1 MFELL
6 KENKVIKLLINK
18 ENNYF
23 RIVNKY
29 SGAVILLKYKDK
41 YLLNKQFRPAI
52 NSTSIEFVRGYIG
65 DNFENESKIEG
76 AKREVLEELNIRVK
90 DLVELGEIHTDS
102 GIIQDNTIL
111 FCAEVESLDSIQVQS
126 EEGIEGYLL
135 LSEEELKDL
144 ILKNKIKDSF
154 TISVFGKYLIYK
166 ERRIEKIGSL
176 NQYAIIQKLVNE
188 AVLNDKY
195 IYLGKLSRMI
205 DLHQR
210 FDLNKNPEFIEIE
223 GTDFGAIIY
232 EKKAKE

>member
-6 KENKVIKLLINK
+6 KENKVIKLLINN

-65 DNFENESKIEG
+65 DDSENESRIEG
-76 AKREVLEELNIRVK
+76 AKREVLEELNISVN

-111 FCAEVESLDSIQVQS
+111 FCAEIESLDGIQVQS
-126 EEGIEGYLL
+126 EEGIEGYILL
-135 LSEEELKDL
+135 TEDNLKEH
-144 ILKNKIKDSF
+144 ILTNKIKDSF

>member
-52 NSTSIEFVRGYIG
+52 NSNSIEFVRGYIG
-65 DNFENESKIEG
+65 DNLENESKIEG

>member
-6 KENKVIKLLINK
+6 KENTVIKLLINK

>member
-6 KENKVIKLLINK
+6 KENKVIKLLINN

-65 DNFENESKIEG
+65 DDSENESRIEG

-135 LSEEELKDL
+135 LSEEELKEF

-232 EKKAKE
+232 EKKS